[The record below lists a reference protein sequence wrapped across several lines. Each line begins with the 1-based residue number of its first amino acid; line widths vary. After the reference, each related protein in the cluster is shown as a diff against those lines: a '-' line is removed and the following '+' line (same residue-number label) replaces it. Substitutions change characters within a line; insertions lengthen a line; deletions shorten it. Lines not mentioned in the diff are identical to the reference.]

1 MKKLLLGFM
10 LTGAIFAKA
19 QNNLVLFSENGEKFH
34 LYLNGVKQNLDPET
48 NVKVID
54 LIHPTYKL
62 KVVFEDKAK
71 GIVDQTVYLMD
82 GGENVKNKEFVSS
95 IKLTGKGVYK
105 IRPVS
110 VADINQSQPN
120 SDQTVVHYS
129 TTEPTPNDNHE
140 VNTNVNSGGL
150 NTNVQVTET
159 TTQTQ
164 TNGMNTN
171 VGVNVGGVGISINV
185 NDNMGGMN
193 NSNTTVTS
201 QTITTSSSSSSSD
214 NYTQQNTTTKNGG
227 TKTQVATTSGA
238 CSSPMSASAFNDAKS
253 SISSKSF
260 DETRLKVAK
269 QIIDNNCLSSNQV
282 KEIMLLFS
290 FEETRLDLAKHAYS
304 HTFDPNNYYKLNDA
318 FTFETSVDDLDAYI
332 KSHK

>member
-1 MKKLLLGFM
+1 M
-10 LTGAIFAKA
+10 LTGAAYFNA
-19 QNNLVLFSENGEKFH
+19 QNNLVLFAENGEKFH
-34 LYLNGVKQNLDPET
+34 LFLNGVKQNLDPET
-48 NVKVID
+48 NVKVVD

-71 GIVDQTVYLMD
+71 GIVDQTIYLMD

-95 IKLTGKGVYK
+95 VKLTGKGVYK

-110 VADINQSQPN
+110 VADISDTKP
-120 SDQTVVHYS
+120 SADQTVVHYS
-129 TTEPTPNDNHE
+129 TTEPTPSDNHE
-140 VNTNVNSGGL
+140 INSNVNTNVNTSGV
-150 NTNVQVTET
+150 NTHVQVTET
-159 TTQTQ
+159 TTQ

-171 VGVNVGGVGISINV
+171 VGVNVGGVGININV

-193 NSNTTVTS
+193 SNSTVTS
-201 QTITTSSSSSSSD
+201 QTITTSSSSSGTD
-214 NYTQQNTTTKNGG
+214 NYTHQNINSQNNGG
-227 TKTQVATTSGA
+227 TKTQAETSTGA
-238 CSSPMSASAFNDAKS
+238 CTKPMSSSAFNEAKT

-260 DETRLKVAK
+260 DETKLKVAK
-269 QIIDNNCLSSNQV
+269 QVIENNCLSSSQV

-304 HTFDPNNYYKLNDA
+304 HTFDRNNYYKLNDA
-318 FTFETSVDDLDAYI
+318 FTFETSVDDLDEYI

>member
-10 LTGAIFAKA
+10 LAGAFCAKA

-62 KVVFEDKAK
+62 KIVFEDKAK

-105 IRPVS
+105 VRPVS
-110 VADINQSQPN
+110 VADISQSKP
-120 SDQTVVHYS
+120 SADQTVVHYS
-129 TTEPTPNDNHE
+129 TTEPTASDNHE
-140 VNTNVNSGGL
+140 VNTNVNTAGV

-171 VGVNVGGVGISINV
+171 VGVNVGGVGININV
-185 NDNMGGMN
+185 NDNMGGMS

-214 NYTQQNTTTKNGG
+214 NYTQQNTTSKNGG
-227 TKTQVATTSGA
+227 TTTQMATHTGA

-318 FTFETSVDDLDAYI
+318 FTFETSVDDLDAFI
-332 KSHK
+332 KSQK